1 MRMKKE
7 DEDEEGEEEGSC
19 LRLHHADSTVGRHKL
34 KVKLTKMMDAL
45 SVVSQLRD
53 LASEPQN
60 RAVIVQDQG
69 CLPGLVLFLDHQN
82 PDVLFA
88 TLQTLR
94 YLAELSPNIP
104 TMKNE
109 LGMMVSLENLIL
121 REGLSFDITALAQ
134 EVFDILNAPANPV
147 PRSPEREKRKKPQFF
162 INSSNKKAKSVTLHI
177 QGLDSTDQ
185 RGLCEEALLKVKGV
199 ISFTFQM
206 ASKRCT
212 VRIRSDLSTESLAS
226 AIAATKVLSAQQ
238 VVKNE
243 TGEEI
248 FIPLNSSGV
257 EVQQNAAL
265 PDYLPEEESPESEVN
280 RAISRTTAKEDSN
293 GSWLNAAASFLTKTF
308 YW

>member
-1 MRMKKE
+1 
-7 DEDEEGEEEGSC
+7 
-19 LRLHHADSTVGRHKL
+19 
-34 KVKLTKMMDAL
+34 MMDAL

-60 RAVIVQDQG
+60 RDVIVQDQG

-82 PDVLFA
+82 PEVLHA

-109 LGMMVSLENLIL
+109 LGMMVSLENLIV
-121 REGLSFDITALAQ
+121 REGLSIDTTALAQ
-134 EVFDILNAPANPV
+134 EVFNILSSPANP
-147 PRSPEREKRKKPQFF
+147 ERERRKKPQFF
-162 INSSNKKAKSVTLHI
+162 INSTQKKAKSVTLHI

-185 RGLCEEALLKVKGV
+185 RSLCEGALLKVKGV

-212 VRIRSDLSTESLAS
+212 VRIRSDLPTESLAS

-238 VVKNE
+238 VVKNAA
-243 TGEEI
+243 GEEV
-248 FIPLNSSGV
+248 FIPLCPSEV
-257 EVQQNAAL
+257 EVQQNSAL
-265 PDYLPEEESPESEVN
+265 PDYLPEEEESPEKDVK
-280 RAISRTTAKEDSN
+280 RAISRTAAKEDSS
-293 GSWLNAAASFLTKTF
+293 GSWLNAAAGFLTKTF

>member
-1 MRMKKE
+1 
-7 DEDEEGEEEGSC
+7 
-19 LRLHHADSTVGRHKL
+19 
-34 KVKLTKMMDAL
+34 MMDAL
-45 SVVSQLRD
+45 SVVTQLRD

-60 RAVIVQDQG
+60 REVIVQDQG
-69 CLPGLVLFLDHQN
+69 CLPGLVLFLDHKN
-82 PDVLFA
+82 PEVLFA

-109 LGMMVSLENLIL
+109 LGMMVSLENLIV
-121 REGLSFDITALAQ
+121 REGLSVDIKALAQ
-134 EVFDILNAPANPV
+134 EVYDILSGPANPV
-147 PRSPEREKRKKPQFF
+147 PRTTEREKRQKSQFF

-177 QGLDSTDQ
+177 KGLDSTHQ
-185 RGLCEEALLKVKGV
+185 RSLCEEALLKVRGV

-243 TGEEI
+243 AGEEV

-257 EVQQNAAL
+257 EVQQNSAI
-265 PDYLPEEESPESEVN
+265 PDYLPEEESPEKEVD
-280 RAISRTTAKEDSN
+280 RAISRTTAKEDSS
-293 GSWLNAAASFLTKTF
+293 GSWLNTAASFLTKTF

>member
-1 MRMKKE
+1 
-7 DEDEEGEEEGSC
+7 
-19 LRLHHADSTVGRHKL
+19 
-34 KVKLTKMMDAL
+34 MMDAL

-60 RAVIVQDQG
+60 REAIVQDQG
-69 CLPGLVLFLDHQN
+69 CLPGLVLFLDHQS
-82 PDVLFA
+82 PEVLLA

-109 LGMMVSLENLIL
+109 LGMMVSLENLMGRDDQSVDVTSLAKEVYGIL
-121 REGLSFDITALAQ
+121 TAPPL
-134 EVFDILNAPANPV
+134 PV
-147 PRSPEREKRKKPQFF
+147 HRTPERRKKSQFF
-162 INSSNKKAKSVTLHI
+162 INSSYKKAKCVTLHI
-177 QGLDSTDQ
+177 QGLDSADQ
-185 RGLCEEALLKVKGV
+185 RGLCEEALLKVRGV

-212 VRIRSDLSTESLAS
+212 VRIRSDLPTESLAS
-226 AIAATKVLSAQQ
+226 AIADTKVLSAQQ

-243 TGEEI
+243 AGEEV
-248 FIPLNSSGV
+248 FILLNPSV
-257 EVQQNAAL
+257 AEVHQISAL
-265 PDYLPEEESPESEVN
+265 PDYLPEEEESPEKEVD
-280 RAISRTTAKEDSN
+280 RAVSRTTAKDDAS